1 MESSVFLATVR
12 FRRAEARTVICTVQ
26 LRAVLSCPGPPCSKG
41 PPAVDPFDSG
51 TVEAKQAIEPHVNQ
65 GLRLAIPK
73 RGRGDKGKKK
83 KKNVSDAGQLAGRV
97 CKSNCDYQSE

>member
-12 FRRAEARTVICTVQ
+12 FRRAEARTVVCTVQ

-83 KKNVSDAGQLAGRV
+83 KVSDAGQLAGRV